1 MKVGDLVKNRR
12 TGDIGLVINI
22 RSADLIRY
30 GGTDKLDLLR
40 CLAHGGH
47 YFEAR
52 RRSLEIVNESR

>member
-12 TGDIGLVINI
+12 TGDIGMVINI
-22 RSADLIRY
+22 RSADLVRY

-52 RRSLEIVNESR
+52 RRSLEVVSESR